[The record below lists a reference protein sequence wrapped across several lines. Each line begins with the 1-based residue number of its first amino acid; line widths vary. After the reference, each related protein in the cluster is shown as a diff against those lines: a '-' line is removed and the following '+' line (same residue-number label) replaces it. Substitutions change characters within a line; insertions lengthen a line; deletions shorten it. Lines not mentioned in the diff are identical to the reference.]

1 MRLDMK
7 ARQSLVRVTAGRYQK
22 GSKKEKRK
30 ILDEFVQSTGYH
42 RCYASFLLSRHGR
55 PRRVDFK
62 TTLVPDVSRRVRK
75 KREPIYGA
83 DVVKA
88 LKIVW
93 MNLDFMCGKRL
104 KAALT
109 QSVSVMERWS
119 EINVSAQTKR
129 KLERISAATIDRL
142 LGPERKRL
150 ELKSRS
156 GTKPGTLLKHQ
167 VTIRTFADWDEN
179 KPGFAET
186 DLVSH
191 GGGDERG
198 DFCQTL
204 CLTDVCSAWTEAET
218 VRNKAQVHVF
228 EGLKNIRKRLPFDLL
243 GLDSDNGSEFINGHL
258 ITYCKQEGIT
268 FTRSRPYRKNDN
280 CFVEEKNFTLVRRA
294 VGYMRHDTPGEL
306 AILNRLY
313 YYLCLRSNY
322 FLPTMKL
329 TSKHRIGSKVI
340 KRYQLPQT
348 PYQRLLD
355 SPDVPRQAKQQ
366 LKRTYQELNPA
377 QLTRE
382 IVRLQQALWKAV
394 QKKNKKKKA
403 A

>member
-22 GSKKEKRK
+22 ASKKEKRK
-30 ILDEFVQSTGYH
+30 ILDEFVPSTGYH
-42 RCYASFLLSRHGR
+42 RCYSSLLLSRHGR
-55 PRRVDFK
+55 PLRVDSK
-62 TTLVPDVSRRVRK
+62 TTLVGDVSKWVRK

-83 DVVKA
+83 DVLKA

-109 QSVSVMERWS
+109 QTVSVMERWG
-119 EINVSAQTKR
+119 EMNVSAETKR
-129 KLERISAATIDRL
+129 KLGRISAATIDRL

-167 VTIRTFADWDEN
+167 VEIRTFADWDEN

-198 DFCQTL
+198 EFCQTL
-204 CLTDVCSAWTEAET
+204 CLTDVCSAWTEAEA
-218 VRNKAQVHVF
+218 VRNKAQVWVF
-228 EGLKNIRKRLPFDLL
+228 EGLKNIRQRLPFDLL
-243 GLDSDNGSEFINGHL
+243 GIDSDNGSEFINGHL

-280 CFVEEKNFTLVRRA
+280 CFVEEKNYTVVRRA

-306 AILNRLY
+306 EILNRLY
-313 YYLCLRSNY
+313 HYLCLRTNY
-322 FLPTMKL
+322 FLPSMKL
-329 TSKHRIGSKVI
+329 ASKQRIGSKVV
-340 KRYQLPQT
+340 KRYHLPET
-348 PYQRLLD
+348 PYQRLLG
-355 SPDVPRQAKQQ
+355 STDVPRGAKQQ

-382 IVRLQQALWKAV
+382 IARLQQALWKAV
-394 QKKNKKKKA
+394 QKKHKKKKA

>member
-7 ARQSLVRVTAGRYQK
+7 ARQSLVRVIAGRYQRA
-22 GSKKEKRK
+22 SRNEKRK

-42 RCYASFLLSRHGR
+42 RCYASFLLSRHGK
-55 PRRVDFK
+55 PLRVDSK
-62 TTLVPDVSRRVRK
+62 TTLVGDVSKRVRK

-83 DVVKA
+83 DVLKA

-104 KAALT
+104 KAAIT
-109 QSVSVMERWS
+109 ETVAVMERWG
-119 EINVSAQTKR
+119 EMNVSAETKG
-129 KLERISAATIDRL
+129 KLNRISAATIDRL

-167 VTIRTFADWDEN
+167 VEIRTFADWDEN

-204 CLTDVCSAWTEAET
+204 CLTDVCSAWTEAEA
-218 VRNKAQVHVF
+218 VRNKAQVWVF
-228 EGLKNIRKRLPFDLL
+228 EGLENIRQRLPFDLL

-258 ITYCKQEGIT
+258 IAYCKREGIT

-280 CFVEEKNFTLVRRA
+280 CFVEEKNYTLVRRA

-306 AILNRLY
+306 QILNRLY
-313 YYLCLRSNY
+313 YYVCLRSNY

-329 TSKHRIGSKVI
+329 TSKQRIGSKVV
-340 KRYQLPQT
+340 KRYLLPET
-348 PYQRLLD
+348 PYQRLLG
-355 SPDVPRQAKQQ
+355 SPDVPDQAKQQ
-366 LKRTYQELNPA
+366 LKQKYQELNPA

-382 IVRLQQALWKAV
+382 IARLQQTLWKAV
-394 QKKNKKKKA
+394 QKKRKKKKA

>member
-7 ARQSLVRVTAGRYQK
+7 SRQALVRVTAGRYQRAR
-22 GSKKEKRK
+22 KKEKRK
-30 ILDEFVQSTGYH
+30 ILDELVQSTGYS
-42 RCYASFLLSRHGR
+42 RCYAAFLLSRHGR
-55 PRRVDFK
+55 PVRVDSK
-62 TTLVPDVSRRVRK
+62 TRLVGDVSRRVRK

-83 DVVKA
+83 DVLKA

-104 KAALT
+104 KAVLT
-109 QSVSVMERWS
+109 QTVSVMEKWG
-119 EINVSAQTKR
+119 EMNVSAETGR
-129 KLERISAATIDRL
+129 KLDRISAATIDRL
-142 LGPERKRL
+142 LRPERKRL

-167 VTIRTFADWDEN
+167 VGIRTFADWDEN

-191 GGGDERG
+191 GGGDEQG

-204 CLTDVCSAWTEAET
+204 CLTDVCSAWTEAEA
-218 VRNKAQVHVF
+218 VRNKAQVFVF
-228 EGLKNIRKRLPFDLL
+228 EGLENIRQRLPFDLL

-258 ITYCKQEGIT
+258 VAFCNREGIT

-280 CFVEEKNFTLVRRA
+280 CFVEEKNYTLIRRA
-294 VGYMRHDTPGEL
+294 VGYMRHDTPQEL
-306 AILNRLY
+306 KILNRLY

-329 TSKHRIGSKVI
+329 TSKQRIGSRVV
-340 KRYQLPQT
+340 KRYNLPET
-348 PYQRLLD
+348 PYQRLLG
-355 SPDVPRQAKQQ
+355 SPDVPDHAKEQ
-366 LKRTYQELNPA
+366 LKRNYKELNPA

-382 IVRLQQALWKAV
+382 IVRLQQELWKAV
-394 QKKNKKKKA
+394 QKKHKKKKA

>member
-22 GSKKEKRK
+22 ASKKEKRK
-30 ILDEFVQSTGYH
+30 ILDEFVQSTRYH
-42 RCYASFLLSRHGR
+42 RCYASLVLSRHGR
-55 PRRVDFK
+55 PLRVDSK
-62 TTLVPDVSRRVRK
+62 TRLVPDVNKRVRK

-83 DVVKA
+83 DVLKA

-104 KAALT
+104 KAGLSQT
-109 QSVSVMERWS
+109 VGVMERWG
-119 EINVSAQTKR
+119 EINVSAETKR
-129 KLERISAATIDRL
+129 KLDRISAATIDRL
-142 LGPERKRL
+142 LAPERKRL

-167 VTIRTFADWDEN
+167 VAIRTFADWDEN

-204 CLTDVCSAWTEAET
+204 CLTDVSSAWTEAEA
-218 VRNKAQVHVF
+218 VRNKAQVWVF
-228 EGLKNIRKRLPFDLL
+228 EALKNIRQRLPFDLL

-280 CFVEEKNFTLVRRA
+280 CFVEEKNYTLIRRA
-294 VGYMRHDTPGEL
+294 VGYMRHDTPKEL
-306 AILNRLY
+306 EILNRLY
-313 YYLCLRSNY
+313 FYLCLRSNY

-329 TSKHRIGSKVI
+329 ASKQRIGSKVV
-340 KRYQLPQT
+340 KHYNLPET
-348 PYQRLLD
+348 PYQRLLV
-355 SPDVPRQAKQQ
+355 SADVPGQAKQQ
-366 LKRTYQELNPA
+366 LKRKYQELNPA

-382 IVRLQQALWKAV
+382 IAWLQQALWKAAH
-394 QKKNKKKKA
+394 KKNKKQKA

>member
-22 GSKKEKRK
+22 ASKKEKRK
-30 ILDEFVQSTGYH
+30 ILDEFVPSTGYH

-62 TTLVPDVSRRVRK
+62 TTLVPDVSKRVRK
-75 KREPIYGA
+75 KREPVYGD
-83 DVVKA
+83 DVLKA

-93 MNLDFMCGKRL
+93 MNLDFLCGKRM

-109 QSVSVMERWS
+109 QAVSVMERWS

-142 LGPERKRL
+142 LRPERKRL

-167 VTIRTFADWDEN
+167 VEIRTFADWDEN

-191 GGGDERG
+191 SGGDERG

-204 CLTDVCSAWTEAET
+204 CLTDVCSAWTEAQT

-258 ITYCKQEGIT
+258 ITYCKQESIT

-280 CFVEEKNFTLVRRA
+280 CFVEEKNYTLVRRA
-294 VGYMRHDTPGEL
+294 VGYMRHDTPEEL
-306 AILNRLY
+306 EILNRLY

-329 TSKHRIGSKVI
+329 KSKQRIGSKVA
-340 KRYQLPQT
+340 KRYHLPET
-348 PYQRLLD
+348 PYQRLLE
-355 SPDVPRQAKQQ
+355 SPHLSRQATLQ

-394 QKKNKKKKA
+394 QKKNKKRRA

>member
-1 MRLDMK
+1 MK

-22 GSKKEKRK
+22 AGKKEKLK
-30 ILDEFVQSTGYH
+30 ILDEFVHSTGYN
-42 RCYASFLLSRHGR
+42 RCYASLLLSRHGR
-55 PRRVDFK
+55 AVQVDSK
-62 TTLVPDVSRRVRK
+62 TRLVGDISKRVRK

-83 DVVKA
+83 DVLKA

-104 KAALT
+104 KAALGET
-109 QSVSVMERWS
+109 LMVMEKWG
-119 EINVSAQTKR
+119 EMNVSAETRR
-129 KLERISAATIDRL
+129 KLDRISAATIDRL
-142 LGPERKRL
+142 LSQERKRL

-167 VTIRTFADWDEN
+167 VGIRTFADWDEN

-191 GGGDERG
+191 GGGVEQG
-198 DFCQTL
+198 EFCQTL
-204 CLTDVCSAWTEAET
+204 CLTDVCSAWTEAEA
-218 VRNKAQVHVF
+218 VRNKAQVWVF
-228 EGLKNIRKRLPFDLL
+228 EGLENIRQRLPFDLL
-243 GLDSDNGSEFINGHL
+243 GLDSDNGSEFINDHL
-258 ITYCKQEGIT
+258 IAYCNREGIT

-280 CFVEEKNFTLVRRA
+280 CFVEEKNYTLIRRA
-294 VGYMRHDTPGEL
+294 VGYMRHDTPVEL
-306 AILNRLY
+306 KILNRLY

-329 TSKHRIGSKVI
+329 TSKQRIGSKVI
-340 KRYQLPQT
+340 KRYALPET
-348 PYQRLLD
+348 PYQRLLG
-355 SPDVPRQAKQQ
+355 STDVSDQAKQQ
-366 LKRTYQELNPA
+366 LKRNYKALNPA

-382 IVRLQQALWKAV
+382 IVRLQQELWKAV
-394 QKKNKKKKA
+394 QKKHKKKKA

>member
-1 MRLDMK
+1 MRLDMR

-42 RCYASFLLSRHGR
+42 RCYASFLLSRHGK
-55 PRRVDFK
+55 PRRVDSK
-62 TTLVPDVSRRVRK
+62 TTLVGDVSKRVRK
-75 KREPIYGA
+75 KREPIYGS
-83 DVVKA
+83 DVLKA

-109 QSVSVMERWS
+109 QSVSVMERWG
-119 EINVSAQTKR
+119 EMNVSAETKG

-142 LGPERKRL
+142 LRPERKRM

-167 VTIRTFADWDEN
+167 VGIRTFADWDED
-179 KPGFAET
+179 KPGFAEA

-191 GGGDERG
+191 GGGDEG
-198 DFCQTL
+198 GEFCQTL
-204 CLTDVCSAWTEAET
+204 CLTDVCSGWTEAEA
-218 VRNKAQVHVF
+218 VRNKAQVWVF
-228 EGLKNIRKRLPFDLL
+228 EGLKNIRQRLPFDLL

-258 ITYCKQEGIT
+258 IAYCKQERIT

-280 CFVEEKNFTLVRRA
+280 CFVEEKNYTLVRRA
-294 VGYMRHDTPGEL
+294 VGYMRHDTPQEL
-306 AILNRLY
+306 QILNRLY
-313 YYLCLRSNY
+313 RYLCLRSNY
-322 FLPTMKL
+322 FLPSMKL
-329 TSKHRIGSKVI
+329 TSKQRIGSKIV
-340 KRYQLPQT
+340 KRYAFPET
-348 PYQRLLD
+348 PYQRLIG
-355 SPDVPRQAKQQ
+355 SADVPAQAKQQ
-366 LKRTYQELNPA
+366 LNRTYQELNPA

-394 QKKNKKKKA
+394 HKKNKKRKA